1 MSSIAE
7 QITDAIFDALYN
19 AVPAVGTR
27 VYRARQDAIPREEC
41 PAIVVEMGAEEST
54 VATLAGDVSRCD
66 VTVNV
71 SVHVA
76 DGDPWET
83 EADTVA
89 TAAHALIAAATLPGT
104 ATSITDVLIT
114 SEAQSGDATPGIRTH
129 SYTVSFYRSFASLD
143 AAA

>member
-7 QITDAIFDALYN
+7 QITDAVFDALYN
-19 AVPAVGTR
+19 TIPAVGTR
-27 VYRARQDAIPREEC
+27 VYRARQDAITREEC
-41 PAIVVEMGAEEST
+41 PAIVVEMGAEESS

-66 VTVNV
+66 LTVNV

-83 EADTVA
+83 AADTIA
-89 TAAHALIAAATLPGT
+89 TDAHALIAAATLPGT
-104 ATSITDVLIT
+104 ATSITGFLIT
-114 SEAQSGDATPGIRTH
+114 MESQSGDATPGMRMH
-129 SYTVSFYRSFASLD
+129 SYTVTYYRTFAALD